1 MHIAAAVLAAFALAT
16 TALTPPQRAV
26 RTQTRL
32 RARTAEGMAP
42 GWKATT
48 DETGAYEL
56 IPASYE
62 YQYQEIF
69 VEIPR
74 TAESPGLGVLLEQFG
89 TLDAANGGLTL
100 VAGLVE
106 GGNAA
111 NAGVDLLPGD
121 SIVKAGGTRVEC
133 LDYDAT
139 VDALMALPPA
149 PAPAG
154 LMVKRLVKVPFVNMR
169 VMFPR
174 EEERKD
180 VTFKMRRGA
189 SLRAELLR
197 NRVEMPTCCE
207 DMNCLCNCAV
217 QVRKG
222 AAVLEPPSTQEAQM
236 IKKEPYWRL
245 TCRACVARDAA
256 DGSELV
262 IRMRPDLENV
272 MRRKNPFGMETTFK
286 F

>member
-1 MHIAAAVLAAFALAT
+1 MEAT
-16 TALTPPQRAV
+16 SR
-26 RTQTRL
+26 RWR
-32 RARTAEGMAP
+32 GAP
-42 GWKATT
+42 
-48 DETGAYEL
+48 
-56 IPASYE
+56 
-62 YQYQEIF
+62 EIWF
-69 VEIPR
+69 PHR
-74 TAESPGLGVLLEQFG
+74 
-89 TLDAANGGLTL
+89 
-100 VAGLVE
+100 
-106 GGNAA
+106 
-111 NAGVDLLPGD
+111 
-121 SIVKAGGTRVEC
+121 
-133 LDYDAT
+133 
-139 VDALMALPPA
+139 
-149 PAPAG
+149 

-174 EEERKD
+174 EEGKAD

-262 IRMRPDLENV
+262 VRVRPDLENV
-272 MRRKNPFGMETTFK
+272 LRRKNPFGMETTFK

>member
-1 MHIAAAVLAAFALAT
+1 MAAVLVACALAA

-62 YQYQEIF
+62 YRYQEVY

-89 TLDAANGGLTL
+89 TLDAENGGLTL

-121 SIVKAGGTRVEC
+121 SIVKAGTTRVEC

-154 LMVKRLVKVPFVNMR
+154 LMVKRLVKVPFVNIK

-174 EEERKD
+174 DEGKAD

-245 TCRACVARDAA
+245 TCRACVARDAE

-262 IRMRPDLENV
+262 IRVRPDLENV
-272 MRRKNPFGMETTFK
+272 MRRKNPFGIETSFK

>member
-1 MHIAAAVLAAFALAT
+1 MHKAAALVVCALSA

-26 RTQTRL
+26 RRQTRL

-62 YQYQEIF
+62 YQYKEIY

-89 TLDAANGGLTL
+89 TLDSKDGGLTL

-121 SIVKAGGTRVEC
+121 SIVKAGTTRVEC

-139 VDALMALPPA
+139 VESLMALPPA

-174 EEERKD
+174 DEGRKD

-217 QVRKG
+217 QVRNG
-222 AAVLEPPSTQEAQM
+222 AKLLEPPSTQEAQM

>member
-1 MHIAAAVLAAFALAT
+1 MAAVLVACALAA
-16 TALTPPQRAV
+16 TALTPPQRAL
-26 RTQTRL
+26 RRQTRL
-32 RARTAEGMAP
+32 HARTAEGMAP

-62 YQYQEIF
+62 YRYQEIF

-89 TLDAANGGLTL
+89 TLENGGLTL
-100 VAGLVE
+100 IAGLVE

-111 NAGVDLLPGD
+111 AAGVDLLPGD
-121 SIVKAGGTRVEC
+121 SIVKAGSTRTEC

-154 LMVKRLVKVPFVNMR
+154 LMVKRLVKVPFVNIK

-174 EEERKD
+174 DEGKAD

-245 TCRACVARDAA
+245 TCRACVARDAE

-262 IRMRPDLENV
+262 IRVRPDLENV
-272 MRRKNPFGMETTFK
+272 MRRKNPFGIETSFK

>member
-1 MHIAAAVLAAFALAT
+1 MHNLAAVLVACALAA
-16 TALTPPQRAV
+16 TALTPPQRAL
-26 RTQTRL
+26 RRQTRL
-32 RARTAEGMAP
+32 HARTAEGMAP

-62 YQYQEIF
+62 YRYQEVY

-89 TLDAANGGLTL
+89 TLENGGLTL
-100 VAGLVE
+100 IAGLVE

-111 NAGVDLLPGD
+111 AAGVDLLPGD
-121 SIVKAGGTRVEC
+121 SIVKAGSTRTEC

-154 LMVKRLVKVPFVNMR
+154 LMVKRLVKVPFVNIK

-174 EEERKD
+174 DEGKAD

-217 QVRKG
+217 RVRVEITVRS
-222 AAVLEPPSTQEAQM
+222 AA
-236 IKKEPYWRL
+236 
-245 TCRACVARDAA
+245 
-256 DGSELV
+256 
-262 IRMRPDLENV
+262 
-272 MRRKNPFGMETTFK
+272 
-286 F
+286 